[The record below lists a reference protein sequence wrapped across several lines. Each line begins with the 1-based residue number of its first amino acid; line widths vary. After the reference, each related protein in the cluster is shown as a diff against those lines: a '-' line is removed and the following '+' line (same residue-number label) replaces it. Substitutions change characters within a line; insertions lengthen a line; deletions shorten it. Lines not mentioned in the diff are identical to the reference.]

1 MTTPWFFTGCRGRV
15 PQSEKKKHDELKM
28 RSWGTTTRTT
38 SLLLLTQNTKKN
50 EIIIRHECNI
60 FYAAH
65 LHCPSNKK
73 YEFS

>member
-38 SLLLLTQNTKKN
+38 SLLLLTQNTKD
-50 EIIIRHECNI
+50 EIYQSTEL
-60 FYAAH
+60 YAKLSH
-65 LHCPSNKK
+65 DS
-73 YEFS
+73 EI